1 MYVVLYSIDGSSK
14 VNMGFVNTDNKDD
27 AKRIVFNRL
36 KADNHKS
43 IIIKGAEK
51 TSLNVFLNPE
61 ISFLGY

>member
-1 MYVVLYSIDGSSK
+1 MYVVLYSIDDLSK

-27 AKRIVFNRL
+27 AKRLVFNRL

-43 IIIKGAEK
+43 IIIHKVEK
-51 TSLNVFLNPE
+51 TFLNGFLNPE

>member
-1 MYVVLYSIDGSSK
+1 MYVVLYSIDDSSK

-27 AKRIVFNRL
+27 AKRLVFNRL

-43 IIIKGAEK
+43 IIIHKVEK
-51 TSLNVFLNPE
+51 TFLNGFLNPE

>member
-27 AKRIVFNRL
+27 AKRLIFNRL

-43 IIIKGAEK
+43 IIIHKVEK
-51 TSLNVFLNPE
+51 TFLNGFLNPE
-61 ISFLGY
+61 ISFLCY